1 LRKLVSEKTD
11 TSDNSMLKIFDI
23 LTSEK
28 LSYNSSDYVM
38 YNLEIDT
45 GEYVFMSPGISVLTG
60 YTKTELNEIGFKSI
74 VKEIS
79 SIRKKGSLQDKWQ
92 T

>member
-1 LRKLVSEKTD
+1 MRKLVSEKTG
-11 TSDNSMLKIFDI
+11 TSDNSMLKIFDT

-38 YNLEIDT
+38 YNLDIDT
-45 GEYVFMSPGISVLTG
+45 GKYIFMSPGISLLTG
-60 YTKTELNEIGFKSI
+60 YTKTELNKIGLRSI

-79 SIRKKGSLQDKWQ
+79 SDKKDC
-92 T
+92 